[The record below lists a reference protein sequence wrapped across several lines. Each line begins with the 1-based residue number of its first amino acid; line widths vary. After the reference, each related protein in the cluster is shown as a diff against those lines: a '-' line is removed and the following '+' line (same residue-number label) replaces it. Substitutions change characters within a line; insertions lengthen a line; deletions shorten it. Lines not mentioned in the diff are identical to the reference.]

1 MLFKNRY
8 VDFVVEENL
17 TYSLSKEHKND
28 TPWLYVKVEKTNIN
42 TMDLLKQVMKKFSL
56 PRKKIGIAWLKDK
69 HALARQRFCFHTWDI
84 TKIGE
89 HQFIKSL
96 QEITKV
102 IDYGFAKVSLNLSSP
117 ITNSFRIRLRKD
129 PKNREKKAIEK
140 SFNDPR
146 NNNKWWKMPSAI
158 KWVDIKNEVLE
169 TRLKKLYTE
178 WFLNLYGE
186 QRFGFTHANH
196 RIAQEII
203 EGTKKNL
210 DKSEIIFKLQ
220 SLSSRLFN
228 NYCTYRFS
236 KYGKETIEWDIF
248 SSSSSWAERSEVE
261 RSPILDNIPTWPI
274 LWDDM
279 TWADPDTQAG
289 KLEKERKEHFQIDKK
304 ILEVY
309 QKYGIFWLR
318 RPIRVKPTK
327 ASHSR
332 QGDDLLLQFTLSKG
346 SYASVLVEELLWE

>member
-17 TYSLSKEHKND
+17 TYGLSKNQQAD
-28 TPWLYVKVEKTNIN
+28 TPWLYVKIEKTNIN

-69 HALARQRFCFHTWDI
+69 HALARQRFCFHIGDVA
-84 TKIGE
+84 KIGD

-96 QEITKV
+96 QEVTKV

-117 ITNSFRIRLRKD
+117 ITNSFWIRLRKD
-129 PKNREKKAIEK
+129 PKNREKKAVLQSIRDRK
-140 SFNDPR
+140 D
-146 NNNKWWKMPSAI
+146 KWAPIPSAI
-158 KWVDIKNEVLE
+158 KGENINNEFLE

-186 QRFGFTHANH
+186 QRFWFTHANH

-203 EGTKKNL
+203 AGNNKNL
-210 DKSEIIFKLQ
+210 DKPEIKFKLQ

-236 KYGKETIEWDIF
+236 KYGKDIIEGDIIID
-248 SSSSSWAERSEVE
+248 WQV
-261 RSPILDNIPTWPI
+261 TWPI

-279 TWADPDTQAG
+279 TRADPQTPAG
-289 KLEKERKEHFQIDKK
+289 ILEKERKEHFEINKK
-304 ILEVY
+304 VLQTYAE
-309 QKYGIFWLR
+309 YGLFGLR
-318 RPIRVKPTK
+318 RPIWVTPTK
-327 ASHSR
+327 ASYQR
-332 QGDDLLLQFTLSKG
+332 QGDDLLLQFTLPKG
-346 SYASVLVEELLWE
+346 SYASVLVEELLGE

>member
-17 TYSLSKEHKND
+17 MYALSKEHKED
-28 TPWLYVKVEKTNIN
+28 SPWLYVKVEKTNIN
-42 TMDLLKQVMKKFSL
+42 TMDLLKQVMKKFWL

-69 HALARQRFCFHTWDI
+69 HALARQRFCFHTGDVA
-84 TKIGE
+84 KIGE
-89 HQFIKSL
+89 GQFIKSL

-117 ITNSFRIRLRKD
+117 ITNSFWIRLRKD
-129 PKNREKKAIEK
+129 PKNREKKAVEK
-140 SFNDPR
+140 SFADPR
-146 NNNKWWKMPSAI
+146 SIHKWGPTPSAM
-158 KWVDIKNEVLE
+158 KGEHIKNDFLE
-169 TRLKKLYTE
+169 ERLKKLYTE

-196 RIAQEII
+196 RIAQEILD
-203 EGTKKNL
+203 GKKKTL
-210 DKSEIIFKLQ
+210 DKSEVIFKLQ

-228 NYCTYRFS
+228 NYCTYREQH
-236 KYGKETIEWDIF
+236 YGNQEIEGDIIIDGQITG
-248 SSSSSWAERSEVE
+248 
-261 RSPILDNIPTWPI
+261 PIYG
-274 LWDDM
+274 DDM

-289 KLEKERKEHFQIDKK
+289 KLEKERKDHFEINKK
-304 ILEVY
+304 MLDGY

-332 QGDDLLLQFTLSKG
+332 QGDDLLLQFTLGKG
-346 SYASVLVEELLWE
+346 SYASVLIEELLGE